1 MYYHY
6 PYYHPYYPY
15 YWNYGVYDSQIADVN
30 QYMFNAGYQYGVNQ
44 ISNINQVGGDRYW
57 GWW

>member
-1 MYYHY
+1 MYYYHPY
-6 PYYHPYYPY
+6 YYHPYYPS

-30 QYMFNAGYQYGVNQ
+30 QYMYNAGYQNAVNQ

-57 GWW
+57 AW